1 MKKGAAYF
9 LIFILMICVC
19 SGAMSACSGE
29 ALYSEGEGGLKVL
42 CTVFAPF
49 DFAREV
55 GGDSITVTLL
65 QDNGADLHNYTPTA
79 DTLSALSDADVFIY
93 IGGVSD
99 EGWVEKA
106 IKASG
111 NTDIISVCLMDC
123 VEQIHAELENDWS
136 DHAHGENG
144 EDADGLGDSDHD
156 DHDDDRDDDGDDDGD
171 DNHDDDGDGDG
182 HDHSHDGHNHEGDEH
197 IWTSLENAKRMVA
210 AIADAFVSAD
220 AANADKYRENRDVY
234 TGKLDAL
241 DSEFRASLPR
251 EPHTAVVCDRFPFV
265 YLFHDYHIP
274 YIAAFSG
281 CSTEVNSS
289 FETQISL
296 IKAVREHGLKAIF
309 VIEGNDKSMAEAV
322 ASETGCEILTLDSL
336 QSISRRDIESGA
348 NYLDIMRE
356 NLEVL
361 RKAVG

>member
-1 MKKGAAYF
+1 MKKSAAYF
-9 LIFILMICVC
+9 LIFILTICAC
-19 SGAMSACSGE
+19 SGALSACSGE

-49 DFAREV
+49 DFACEV
-55 GGDSITVTLL
+55 GGDSVTVTLL

-79 DTLSALSDADVFIY
+79 DTLSALADADVFIY

-99 EGWVEKA
+99 EGWVQKA

-111 NTDIISVCLMDC
+111 NTDVISVCLMDS
-123 VEQIHAELENDWS
+123 VEQLHAELENDWS
-136 DHAHGENG
+136 DHAHGDSDRDDG
-144 EDADGLGDSDHD
+144 DEDADGLGDSDHD
-156 DHDDDRDDDGDDDGD
+156 DDHDNGD
-171 DNHDDDGDGDG
+171 
-182 HDHSHDGHNHEGDEH
+182 DHSHDGHNHEGDEH

-210 AIADAFVSAD
+210 AIADAFISAD
-220 AANADKYRENRDVY
+220 AANADKYKGNRDVY
-234 TGKLDAL
+234 TAKLDAL
-241 DSEFRASLPR
+241 DSEFRASLPC
-251 EPHTAVVCDRFPFV
+251 EPRTAVVCDRFPFI

-296 IKAVREHGLKAIF
+296 IKAVREHGLRAVF

-322 ASETGCEILTLDSL
+322 AGETGCEILTLDSL

-356 NLEVL
+356 NLEIL
-361 RKAVG
+361 RRAVG